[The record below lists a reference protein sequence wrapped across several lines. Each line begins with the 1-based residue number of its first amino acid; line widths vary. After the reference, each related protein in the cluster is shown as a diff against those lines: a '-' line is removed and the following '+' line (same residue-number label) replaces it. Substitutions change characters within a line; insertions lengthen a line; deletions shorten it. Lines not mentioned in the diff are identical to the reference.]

1 MTTLPGAAFF
11 DSALSFGMIR
21 GGKIDA
27 AILGAMQVSAT
38 GDLANWMIP
47 GKMVKGPGGAMDLVH
62 GAGRV
67 IVLMEHVA
75 KDGSAKIVDACTL
88 PLTGRG
94 VVDRIITDLAVIDVT
109 PDGLV
114 LVELAPGVTVEQVR
128 QATEPPLRIAR
139 NWTTEGPRSM
149 SENDV
154 VIVAAAR
161 TPQGRL
167 KGQLAAFTAPQ
178 LGSFA
183 IRGAL
188 EQGGV
193 DPADVDAVIVGQVLA
208 AGSGQNAARQAAIG
222 AGIGWDVPAHSVN
235 KVCLSGLT
243 AVIDA
248 ARMIRT
254 GDAEVVVA
262 AGMESMT
269 RAPHLLMGSRDGWT
283 YGTVEVLDHMA
294 YDGLTDAYD
303 RESMGASTERHNARY
318 ELTREAQDQVAALSH
333 QRAAAAQES
342 GVLDAEIVA
351 VEVPQR
357 RGEPVRVTR
366 DEGVRP
372 ETTVETLAGLRPA
385 FAEGGSITA
394 GNSSQ
399 ISDGA
404 SAVVVTTRATAEAKG
419 WPVLV
424 TVGASGQTAGPDNS
438 LQAQPARAIEQ
449 ACRKQGITPQDLD
462 LVEINEAFGAVVA
475 RSQTE
480 LGLDGDIVNVH
491 GGGIAIGHPIGA
503 SGNRLVVHVAHE
515 LARRG
520 GGTAAVGLCG
530 GGGQGEALI
539 LTR

>member
-1 MTTLPGAAFF
+1 MA
-11 DSALSFGMIR
+11 D
-21 GGKIDA
+21 
-27 AILGAMQVSAT
+27 
-38 GDLANWMIP
+38 N
-47 GKMVKGPGGAMDLVH
+47 
-62 GAGRV
+62 
-67 IVLMEHVA
+67 
-75 KDGSAKIVDACTL
+75 
-88 PLTGRG
+88 
-94 VVDRIITDLAVIDVT
+94 
-109 PDGLV
+109 
-114 LVELAPGVTVEQVR
+114 
-128 QATEPPLRIAR
+128 
-139 NWTTEGPRSM
+139 
-149 SENDV
+149 ENDV

-161 TPQGRL
+161 TAQGRL
-167 KGQLAAFTAPQ
+167 KGQLASFTAPQ
-178 LGSFA
+178 LGAFA

-188 EQGGV
+188 TQGSV

-283 YGTVEVLDHMA
+283 YGSVEVLDHMA

-303 RESMGASTERHNARY
+303 RESMGASTERHNGRY
-318 ELTREAQDQVAALSH
+318 ELTREAQDAVAALSH
-333 QRAAAAQES
+333 QRAAAAQDA
-342 GVLDAEIVA
+342 GVFDAEIVA

-357 RGEPVRVTR
+357 RGEPLQVTK

-372 ETTVETLAGLRPA
+372 ETTVETLGGLRAA
-385 FAEGGSITA
+385 FAEGGTITA
-394 GNSSQ
+394 GNASQ

-404 SAVVVTTRATAEAKG
+404 SAVVVTTRATALAKG
-419 WPVLV
+419 WPILV

-438 LQAQPARAIEQ
+438 LQAQPARAIEK
-449 ACRKQGITPQDLD
+449 ACAKQGISPTDLD

-475 RSQTE
+475 RSQVE
-480 LGLDGDIVNVH
+480 LGLDSAIVNIH

-520 GGTAAVGLCG
+520 SGTAAVGLCG

>member
-1 MTTLPGAAFF
+1 MT
-11 DSALSFGMIR
+11 
-21 GGKIDA
+21 
-27 AILGAMQVSAT
+27 
-38 GDLANWMIP
+38 
-47 GKMVKGPGGAMDLVH
+47 
-62 GAGRV
+62 
-67 IVLMEHVA
+67 
-75 KDGSAKIVDACTL
+75 
-88 PLTGRG
+88 
-94 VVDRIITDLAVIDVT
+94 
-109 PDGLV
+109 
-114 LVELAPGVTVEQVR
+114 
-128 QATEPPLRIAR
+128 
-139 NWTTEGPRSM
+139 
-149 SENDV
+149 ENDV

-188 EQGGV
+188 EQGSIA
-193 DPADVDAVIVGQVLA
+193 PADIDAVIVGQVLA

-269 RAPHLLMGSRDGWT
+269 RAPHLLMGSRDGWA
-283 YGTVEVLDHMA
+283 YGSVEVLDHMA

-303 RESMGASTERHNARY
+303 RESMGASTERHNARFD
-318 ELTREAQDQVAALSH
+318 LTRQAQDRVAALSH
-333 QRAAAAQES
+333 QRATAAQEA
-342 GVLDAEIVA
+342 GVFDVEIVA
-351 VEVPQR
+351 VDVPQR
-357 RGEPVRVTR
+357 RGEPVRVTK

-372 ETTVETLAGLRPA
+372 DTTVETLAGLRAA

-394 GNSSQ
+394 GNSSP

-404 SAVVVTTRATAEAKG
+404 SAVVVTTRRTAQAKG

-438 LQAQPARAIEQ
+438 LQAQPARAIER
-449 ACRKQGITPQDLD
+449 ACEKQGIAPSDLD

-475 RSQTE
+475 RSQVE
-480 LGLDGDIVNVH
+480 LGLDEAIVNIH

-520 GGTAAVGLCG
+520 AGTAAVGLCG

>member
-1 MTTLPGAAFF
+1 M
-11 DSALSFGMIR
+11 
-21 GGKIDA
+21 
-27 AILGAMQVSAT
+27 SAT
-38 GDLANWMIP
+38 DI
-47 GKMVKGPGGAMDLVH
+47 
-62 GAGRV
+62 
-67 IVLMEHVA
+67 
-75 KDGSAKIVDACTL
+75 
-88 PLTGRG
+88 
-94 VVDRIITDLAVIDVT
+94 
-109 PDGLV
+109 
-114 LVELAPGVTVEQVR
+114 
-128 QATEPPLRIAR
+128 
-139 NWTTEGPRSM
+139 
-149 SENDV
+149 

-167 KGQLAAFTAPQ
+167 KGQLSSFTAPQ
-178 LGSFA
+178 LGAFA

-188 EQGGV
+188 EQASIDAG
-193 DPADVDAVIVGQVLA
+193 DVDAVIMGQVLA

-243 AVIDA
+243 AIIDA
-248 ARMIRT
+248 ARMIRL

-262 AGMESMT
+262 GGMESMT

-283 YGTVEVLDHMA
+283 YGSAEVLDHMA
-294 YDGLTDAYD
+294 FDGLTDAYD
-303 RESMGASTERHNARY
+303 RESMGASTERHNDRY
-318 ELTREAQDQVAALSH
+318 ELTREAQDAVAALSH
-333 QRAAAAQES
+333 QRAAAAQEE
-342 GVLDAEIVA
+342 GVFDAEIVA

-357 RGEPVRVTR
+357 RGPALSVTA

-372 ETTVETLAGLRPA
+372 DTTVESLAGLRAA

-404 SAVVVTTRATAEAKG
+404 SAVVVTTRGTAEAKG
-419 WPVLV
+419 WPVLA

-438 LQAQPARAIEQ
+438 LQAQPARAIET
-449 ACRKQGITPQDLD
+449 ACEKQGIAPADLD
-462 LVEINEAFGAVVA
+462 IVEINEAFGAVVA
-475 RSQTE
+475 RTQTE
-480 LGLDGDIVNVH
+480 LGLDSDIVNIN

-503 SGNRLVVHVAHE
+503 SGARLVVHAAHE

-520 GGTAAVGLCG
+520 AGIAAVGLCG

>member
-1 MTTLPGAAFF
+1 
-11 DSALSFGMIR
+11 
-21 GGKIDA
+21 
-27 AILGAMQVSAT
+27 
-38 GDLANWMIP
+38 
-47 GKMVKGPGGAMDLVH
+47 
-62 GAGRV
+62 
-67 IVLMEHVA
+67 
-75 KDGSAKIVDACTL
+75 
-88 PLTGRG
+88 
-94 VVDRIITDLAVIDVT
+94 
-109 PDGLV
+109 
-114 LVELAPGVTVEQVR
+114 
-128 QATEPPLRIAR
+128 
-139 NWTTEGPRSM
+139 M
-149 SENDV
+149 SNDV

-183 IRGAL
+183 IKGAL
-188 EQGGV
+188 AQASI
-193 DPADVDAVIVGQVLA
+193 DPHAIDAVIVGQVLA

-243 AVIDA
+243 AIIDA

-254 GDAEVVVA
+254 GDATTVVA

-269 RAPHLLMGSRDGWT
+269 RAPHLLMGSRDGWA
-283 YGTVEVLDHMA
+283 YGTVEVLDHLA
-294 YDGLTDAYD
+294 FDGLTDAYD
-303 RESMGASTERHNARY
+303 HESMGASTERHNDRF
-318 ELTREAQDQVAALSH
+318 ELTREAQDEVAALSH
-333 QRAAAAQES
+333 QRAAAAADS
-342 GVLDAEIVA
+342 GAFDREMIA

-357 RGEPVRVTR
+357 RGEAVLVTK
-366 DEGVRP
+366 DEGIRP
-372 ETTVETLAGLRPA
+372 DTTVETLGRLRAA

-404 SAVVVTTRATAEAKG
+404 SAVVVTTRENAETRG
-419 WPVLV
+419 WPVLA

-438 LQAQPARAIEQ
+438 LQAQPSQAIQRALE
-449 ACRKQGITPQDLD
+449 KQGITAADLD

-475 RSQTE
+475 RSQRD
-480 LGLDGDIVNVH
+480 LGVSGDIVNIH
-491 GGGIAIGHPIGA
+491 GGGIAIGHPIGV
-503 SGNRLVVHVAHE
+503 SGNRLVVHLAHE

-520 GGTAAVGLCG
+520 SGTAAVGLCG

>member
-1 MTTLPGAAFF
+1 MT
-11 DSALSFGMIR
+11 
-21 GGKIDA
+21 
-27 AILGAMQVSAT
+27 
-38 GDLANWMIP
+38 
-47 GKMVKGPGGAMDLVH
+47 
-62 GAGRV
+62 
-67 IVLMEHVA
+67 
-75 KDGSAKIVDACTL
+75 
-88 PLTGRG
+88 
-94 VVDRIITDLAVIDVT
+94 
-109 PDGLV
+109 
-114 LVELAPGVTVEQVR
+114 
-128 QATEPPLRIAR
+128 
-139 NWTTEGPRSM
+139 
-149 SENDV
+149 ENDV

-178 LGSFA
+178 LGSLA

-188 EQGGV
+188 EQGSIA
-193 DPADVDAVIVGQVLA
+193 PADIDAVIVGQVLA

-269 RAPHLLMGSRDGWT
+269 RAPHLLMGSRDGWA
-283 YGTVEVLDHMA
+283 YGSVEVLDHMA

-303 RESMGASTERHNARY
+303 RESMGASTERHNARFD
-318 ELTREAQDQVAALSH
+318 LTRQAQDRVAALSH
-333 QRAAAAQES
+333 QRATAAQEA
-342 GVLDAEIVA
+342 GVFDVEIVA
-351 VEVPQR
+351 VDVPQR
-357 RGEPVRVTR
+357 RGEPVRVTK

-372 ETTVETLAGLRPA
+372 DTTVETLAGLRAA

-394 GNSSQ
+394 GNSSP

-404 SAVVVTTRATAEAKG
+404 SAVVVTNRRTAQAKG

-438 LQAQPARAIEQ
+438 LQAQPARAIER
-449 ACRKQGITPQDLD
+449 ACEKQGIAPSALD

-475 RSQTE
+475 RSQVE
-480 LGLDGDIVNVH
+480 LGLDEAIVNIH

-520 GGTAAVGLCG
+520 AGTAAVGLCG

>member
-1 MTTLPGAAFF
+1 M
-11 DSALSFGMIR
+11 
-21 GGKIDA
+21 
-27 AILGAMQVSAT
+27 
-38 GDLANWMIP
+38 
-47 GKMVKGPGGAMDLVH
+47 
-62 GAGRV
+62 
-67 IVLMEHVA
+67 
-75 KDGSAKIVDACTL
+75 
-88 PLTGRG
+88 
-94 VVDRIITDLAVIDVT
+94 
-109 PDGLV
+109 
-114 LVELAPGVTVEQVR
+114 
-128 QATEPPLRIAR
+128 
-139 NWTTEGPRSM
+139 
-149 SENDV
+149 NDNDI

-188 EQGGV
+188 EQGFV
-193 DPADVDAVIVGQVLA
+193 DPGDVDAVIVGQVLA

-243 AVIDA
+243 AIIDA

-269 RAPHLLMGSRDGWT
+269 RAPHMLMGSRDGWA
-283 YGTVEVLDHMA
+283 YGSVEVLDHMA

-318 ELTREAQDQVAALSH
+318 ELTREAQDRVAALSH
-333 QRAAAAQES
+333 QRAAAAQET
-342 GVLDAEIVA
+342 GVFEAEIVA
-351 VEVPQR
+351 VDVPQR
-357 RGEPVRVTR
+357 RGEPVRVTK

-372 ETTVETLAGLRPA
+372 DTTVETLGGLRAA

-404 SAVVVTTRATAEAKG
+404 SAVVVTARRTAVAKG
-419 WPVLV
+419 WSVLA

-438 LQAQPARAIEQ
+438 LQAQPARAIER
-449 ACRKQGITPQDLD
+449 ACEKQGIAPSDLD

-475 RSQTE
+475 RSQVE
-480 LGLDGDIVNVH
+480 LGLDEDIVNIH

-503 SGNRLVVHVAHE
+503 SGNRLVVHVVHE
-515 LARRG
+515 LVRRG

>member
-1 MTTLPGAAFF
+1 MN
-11 DSALSFGMIR
+11 
-21 GGKIDA
+21 
-27 AILGAMQVSAT
+27 AT
-38 GDLANWMIP
+38 DI
-47 GKMVKGPGGAMDLVH
+47 
-62 GAGRV
+62 
-67 IVLMEHVA
+67 
-75 KDGSAKIVDACTL
+75 
-88 PLTGRG
+88 
-94 VVDRIITDLAVIDVT
+94 
-109 PDGLV
+109 
-114 LVELAPGVTVEQVR
+114 
-128 QATEPPLRIAR
+128 
-139 NWTTEGPRSM
+139 
-149 SENDV
+149 

-167 KGQLAAFTAPQ
+167 KGQLASFTAPQ

-188 EQGGV
+188 EQASI
-193 DPADVDAVIVGQVLA
+193 DAADVDAVIMGQVLA

-222 AGIGWDVPAHSVN
+222 AGIGWNVAAHSVN

-262 AGMESMT
+262 GGMESMT

-283 YGTVEVLDHMA
+283 YGSVEVLDHMA
-294 YDGLTDAYD
+294 FDGLTDAYD
-303 RESMGASTERHNARY
+303 QESMGASTERHNARY
-318 ELTREAQDQVAALSH
+318 ELTREAQDTVAALSH
-333 QRAAAAQES
+333 QRAAAAQEA
-342 GVLDAEIVA
+342 GIFDAEIVA

-357 RGEPVRVTR
+357 RGPAVSVTA

-372 ETTVETLAGLRPA
+372 DTTVESLAGLRAA

-438 LQAQPARAIEQ
+438 LQAQPARAIEK
-449 ACRKQGITPQDLD
+449 ACEKQGIAPADLD

-480 LGLDGDIVNVH
+480 LGLDSGIVNIH

-503 SGNRLVVHVAHE
+503 SGTRLVVHVAHE
-515 LARRG
+515 LVRRG
-520 GGTAAVGLCG
+520 SGTAAVGLCG

>member
-1 MTTLPGAAFF
+1 
-11 DSALSFGMIR
+11 MIAQ
-21 GGKIDA
+21 DH
-27 AILGAMQVSAT
+27 Q
-38 GDLANWMIP
+38 N
-47 GKMVKGPGGAMDLVH
+47 H
-62 GAGRV
+62 
-67 IVLMEHVA
+67 
-75 KDGSAKIVDACTL
+75 
-88 PLTGRG
+88 
-94 VVDRIITDLAVIDVT
+94 
-109 PDGLV
+109 
-114 LVELAPGVTVEQVR
+114 Q
-128 QATEPPLRIAR
+128 
-139 NWTTEGPRSM
+139 
-149 SENDV
+149 DV

-167 KGQLAAFTAPQ
+167 KGQLASFTAPQ
-178 LGSFA
+178 LGAFA
-183 IRGAL
+183 IKGAL
-188 EQGGV
+188 EQGSV
-193 DPADVDAVIVGQVLA
+193 DPSEVDAVIVGQVLA

-243 AVIDA
+243 AIIDA
-248 ARMIRT
+248 SRMIRT

-283 YGTVEVLDHMA
+283 YGSVEVLDHMA

-333 QRAAAAQES
+333 QRASAAQTAD
-342 GVLDAEIVA
+342 VFDDEIVPVA
-351 VEVPQR
+351 VPQR
-357 RGEPVRVTR
+357 RGEPVLVTA
-366 DEGVRP
+366 DEGIRP
-372 ETTVETLAGLRPA
+372 DTTVESLAGLRAA

-404 SAVVVTTRATAEAKG
+404 SAVIVTTRGTAEARG

-424 TVGASGQTAGPDNS
+424 TIGASGQTAGPDNS

-449 ACRKQGITPQDLD
+449 ACQKQGIAPADLD

-475 RSQTE
+475 RSQIE
-480 LGLDGDIVNVH
+480 LGLNSDIVNIH

-503 SGNRLVVHVAHE
+503 SGTRLVVHVAHV
-515 LARRG
+515 LSRRG
-520 GGTAAVGLCG
+520 SGIAAVGLCG

>member
-1 MTTLPGAAFF
+1 M
-11 DSALSFGMIR
+11 
-21 GGKIDA
+21 
-27 AILGAMQVSAT
+27 
-38 GDLANWMIP
+38 
-47 GKMVKGPGGAMDLVH
+47 
-62 GAGRV
+62 
-67 IVLMEHVA
+67 
-75 KDGSAKIVDACTL
+75 
-88 PLTGRG
+88 
-94 VVDRIITDLAVIDVT
+94 
-109 PDGLV
+109 
-114 LVELAPGVTVEQVR
+114 
-128 QATEPPLRIAR
+128 
-139 NWTTEGPRSM
+139 
-149 SENDV
+149 NDI

-178 LGSFA
+178 LGAFA

-188 EQGGV
+188 QQASV
-193 DPADVDAVIVGQVLA
+193 DPADVDAVIMGQVLA
-208 AGSGQNAARQAAIG
+208 AGSGQNAARQAAVG
-222 AGIGWDVPAHSVN
+222 AGIGWDVPSSSVN

-254 GDAEVVVA
+254 GDAVTVVA
-262 AGMESMT
+262 GGMESMT
-269 RAPHLLMGSRDGWT
+269 RAPHLLTGSRDGWT

-318 ELTREAQDQVAALSH
+318 ELTRQDQDAVAARSH
-333 QRAAAAQES
+333 QRAALATDQ
-342 GVLDAEIVA
+342 GVFDAEMVP

-357 RGEPVRVTR
+357 KGAPLLVTK
-366 DEGVRP
+366 DEGIRP
-372 ETTVETLAGLRPA
+372 DTTLETLAGLRPA

-404 SAVVVTTRATAEAKG
+404 AALVVTTRENADAKG
-419 WPVLV
+419 WPVLAV
-424 TVGASGQTAGPDNS
+424 IGANGQTAGPDNS
-438 LQAQPARAIEQ
+438 LQAQPARAIER
-449 ACRKQGITPQDLD
+449 ALEKQGIAADDVD

-475 RSQTE
+475 RSQRE
-480 LGLDGDIVNVH
+480 LGVSEDIVNIH

-503 SGNRLVVHVAHE
+503 SGARLVVHMAHE

>member
-1 MTTLPGAAFF
+1 MTMT
-11 DSALSFGMIR
+11 
-21 GGKIDA
+21 
-27 AILGAMQVSAT
+27 
-38 GDLANWMIP
+38 
-47 GKMVKGPGGAMDLVH
+47 
-62 GAGRV
+62 
-67 IVLMEHVA
+67 
-75 KDGSAKIVDACTL
+75 
-88 PLTGRG
+88 
-94 VVDRIITDLAVIDVT
+94 
-109 PDGLV
+109 
-114 LVELAPGVTVEQVR
+114 
-128 QATEPPLRIAR
+128 
-139 NWTTEGPRSM
+139 
-149 SENDV
+149 ENDV

-167 KGQLAAFTAPQ
+167 KGQLASFTAPQ

-188 EQGGV
+188 EQASI

-243 AVIDA
+243 AIIDA

-254 GDAEVVVA
+254 GDADVVVA

-283 YGTVEVLDHMA
+283 YGSVEVLDHMA

-303 RESMGASTERHNARY
+303 RESMGASTERHNARF
-318 ELTREAQDQVAALSH
+318 ELTRGAQDQVAALSH
-333 QRAAAAQES
+333 QRAAAAQEA
-342 GVLDAEIVA
+342 GVFDGEIIA
-351 VEVPQR
+351 VDVPQR
-357 RGEPVRVTR
+357 RGEPVRVTK

-372 ETTVETLAGLRPA
+372 DTTVETLAGLRAA
-385 FAEGGSITA
+385 FVEGGSITA
-394 GNSSQ
+394 GNSSP

-404 SAVVVTTRATAEAKG
+404 SAVVVTTRRAAEAKG

-438 LQAQPARAIEQ
+438 LQAQPARAIER
-449 ACRKQGITPQDLD
+449 ACEKQGIAPSDLD

-475 RSQTE
+475 RSEVE
-480 LGLDGDIVNVH
+480 LGLDEGIVNIH

-515 LARRG
+515 LVRRG

>member
-1 MTTLPGAAFF
+1 MTAHDHT
-11 DSALSFGMIR
+11 
-21 GGKIDA
+21 
-27 AILGAMQVSAT
+27 
-38 GDLANWMIP
+38 
-47 GKMVKGPGGAMDLVH
+47 
-62 GAGRV
+62 
-67 IVLMEHVA
+67 
-75 KDGSAKIVDACTL
+75 
-88 PLTGRG
+88 
-94 VVDRIITDLAVIDVT
+94 DR
-109 PDGLV
+109 
-114 LVELAPGVTVEQVR
+114 E
-128 QATEPPLRIAR
+128 
-139 NWTTEGPRSM
+139 
-149 SENDV
+149 DV

-167 KGQLAAFTAPQ
+167 KGQLASFTAPQ
-178 LGSFA
+178 LGAFA

-188 EQGGV
+188 EQASV

-243 AVIDA
+243 AIIDA

-283 YGTVEVLDHMA
+283 YGSVEVLDHMA

-303 RESMGASTERHNARY
+303 RESMGASTERHNSRY
-318 ELTREAQDQVAALSH
+318 ELTREAQDAVAALSH
-333 QRAAAAQES
+333 QRAAAAQKA
-342 GVLDAEIVA
+342 GVFDDEIVA
-351 VEVPQR
+351 VSVPQR
-357 RGEPVRVTR
+357 RGEDLRVSA
-366 DEGVRP
+366 DEGIRP
-372 ETTVETLAGLRPA
+372 DTTVESLGGLRAA

-404 SAVVVTTRATAEAKG
+404 SAVVVTTRALADSKG

-438 LQAQPARAIEQ
+438 LQAQPARAIEK
-449 ACRKQGITPQDLD
+449 ACDKQGISPSDLD

-475 RSQTE
+475 RSQVE
-480 LGLDGDIVNVH
+480 LGLSSEIVNIH

-503 SGNRLVVHVAHE
+503 SGTRLVVHAAHE

-520 GGTAAVGLCG
+520 AGTAAVGLCG

>member
-1 MTTLPGAAFF
+1 MT
-11 DSALSFGMIR
+11 DI
-21 GGKIDA
+21 
-27 AILGAMQVSAT
+27 
-38 GDLANWMIP
+38 
-47 GKMVKGPGGAMDLVH
+47 
-62 GAGRV
+62 
-67 IVLMEHVA
+67 
-75 KDGSAKIVDACTL
+75 
-88 PLTGRG
+88 
-94 VVDRIITDLAVIDVT
+94 
-109 PDGLV
+109 
-114 LVELAPGVTVEQVR
+114 
-128 QATEPPLRIAR
+128 
-139 NWTTEGPRSM
+139 
-149 SENDV
+149 

-167 KGQLAAFTAPQ
+167 KGKLSSFTAPQ
-178 LGSFA
+178 LGAFA
-183 IRGAL
+183 IKGAL
-188 EQGGV
+188 TQAGV
-193 DPADVDAVIVGQVLA
+193 DPSAIDAVIVGQVLS

-243 AVIDA
+243 AIIDA

-254 GDAEVVVA
+254 GDATTVVA

-283 YGTVEVLDHMA
+283 YGSVEVLDHMA
-294 YDGLTDAYD
+294 FDGLTDAYD
-303 RESMGASTERHNARY
+303 KESMGASTERHNERY
-318 ELTREAQDQVAALSH
+318 ELTREAQDAVAAASH
-333 QRAAAAQES
+333 QRAAEATDS
-342 GVLDAEIVA
+342 GAFDAEIVH

-357 RGEPVRVTR
+357 KGALRQDQGPTLLTK
-366 DEGVRP
+366 DEGIRP
-372 ETTVETLAGLRPA
+372 ETTVETLGKLRAA

-404 SAVVVTTRATAEAKG
+404 SAVVVTTRENAEAQG

-438 LQAQPARAIEQ
+438 LQAQPARAIER
-449 ACRKQGITPQDLD
+449 ALEKQGIAVADLD

-475 RSQTE
+475 RSTAE
-480 LGLDGDIVNVH
+480 LGISDDIVNIH

-503 SGNRLVVHVAHE
+503 SGNRLVVHMAHE

-520 GGTAAVGLCG
+520 SGTAAVGLCG

>member
-1 MTTLPGAAFF
+1 MTE
-11 DSALSFGMIR
+11 DQHRDDDI
-21 GGKIDA
+21 
-27 AILGAMQVSAT
+27 
-38 GDLANWMIP
+38 
-47 GKMVKGPGGAMDLVH
+47 
-62 GAGRV
+62 
-67 IVLMEHVA
+67 
-75 KDGSAKIVDACTL
+75 
-88 PLTGRG
+88 
-94 VVDRIITDLAVIDVT
+94 
-109 PDGLV
+109 
-114 LVELAPGVTVEQVR
+114 
-128 QATEPPLRIAR
+128 
-139 NWTTEGPRSM
+139 
-149 SENDV
+149 

-167 KGQLAAFTAPQ
+167 KGQLAGFSAPE

-188 EQGGV
+188 ERAGISPG
-193 DPADVDAVIVGQVLA
+193 DVDAVILGQVLA

-243 AVIDA
+243 AIIDA
-248 ARMIRT
+248 SRMVRT

-262 AGMESMT
+262 GGMESMS
-269 RAPHLLMGSRDGWT
+269 RAPHLLMGSREGWS
-283 YGTVEVLDHMA
+283 YGSVEVLDHMA

-303 RESMGASTERHNARY
+303 HESMGASTERHNARFD
-318 ELTREAQDQVAALSH
+318 LTRQVQDAVAALSH
-333 QRAAAAQES
+333 QRAAAAQAE
-342 GVLDAEIVA
+342 GLFDAEIVE
-351 VEVPQR
+351 VSVPQR
-357 RGEPVRVTR
+357 RGEPITVSV

-372 ETTVETLAGLRPA
+372 DTTVASLARLRAA

-404 SAVVVTTRATAEAKG
+404 AAVVVTTRGTASERG

-438 LQAQPARAIEQ
+438 LQAQPARAIGRALE
-449 ACRKQGITPQDLD
+449 KQGVTVGDLD

-475 RSQTE
+475 QSQIE
-480 LGLDGDIVNVH
+480 LGLRTDIVNVH

-503 SGNRLVVHVAHE
+503 SGTRLVVHAAHE

-520 GGTAAVGLCG
+520 NGTAVVGLCG

>member
-1 MTTLPGAAFF
+1 M
-11 DSALSFGMIR
+11 
-21 GGKIDA
+21 
-27 AILGAMQVSAT
+27 SAT
-38 GDLANWMIP
+38 DI
-47 GKMVKGPGGAMDLVH
+47 
-62 GAGRV
+62 
-67 IVLMEHVA
+67 
-75 KDGSAKIVDACTL
+75 
-88 PLTGRG
+88 
-94 VVDRIITDLAVIDVT
+94 
-109 PDGLV
+109 
-114 LVELAPGVTVEQVR
+114 
-128 QATEPPLRIAR
+128 
-139 NWTTEGPRSM
+139 
-149 SENDV
+149 

-167 KGQLAAFTAPQ
+167 KGQLSSFTAPH
-178 LGSFA
+178 LGAFA

-188 EQGGV
+188 EQASIDAG
-193 DPADVDAVIVGQVLA
+193 DVDAVIMGQVLA

-243 AVIDA
+243 AIIDA
-248 ARMIRT
+248 ARMIRL

-262 AGMESMT
+262 GGMESMT

-283 YGTVEVLDHMA
+283 YGSVEVLDHMA
-294 YDGLTDAYD
+294 FDGLTDAYD
-303 RESMGASTERHNARY
+303 RESMGASTERHNDRY
-318 ELTREAQDQVAALSH
+318 ELTREAQDSVAALSH
-333 QRAAAAQES
+333 QRAAAAQEE
-342 GVLDAEIVA
+342 GVFDAEIVA

-357 RGEPVRVTR
+357 RGPALSVTA

-372 ETTVETLAGLRPA
+372 DTTVESLAGLRAA

-404 SAVVVTTRATAEAKG
+404 SAVVVTTRGTAEAKG
-419 WPVLV
+419 WPVLA

-438 LQAQPARAIEQ
+438 LQAQPARAIEK
-449 ACRKQGITPQDLD
+449 ACEKQGIAPADLD
-462 LVEINEAFGAVVA
+462 IVEINEAFGAVVA
-475 RSQTE
+475 RTQTE
-480 LGLDGDIVNVH
+480 LGLDSDIVNIH

-503 SGNRLVVHVAHE
+503 SGARLVVHAAHE

-520 GGTAAVGLCG
+520 TGIAAVGLCG